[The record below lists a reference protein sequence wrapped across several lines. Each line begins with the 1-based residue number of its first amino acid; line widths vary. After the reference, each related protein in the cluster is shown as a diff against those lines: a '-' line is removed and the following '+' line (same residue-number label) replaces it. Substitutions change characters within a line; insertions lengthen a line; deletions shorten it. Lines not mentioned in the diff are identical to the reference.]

1 MGRKLSTKSM
11 ARATCVLRCVAI
23 RGNHDFSTSYAVK
36 PADAGAEALE
46 TRRRRGAGERTA
58 RKIRVSPVTVCGIG
72 SAILLARRKER
83 EKSMDR
89 RASNFETTHST
100 DPSRVEIKTELTE
113 AELSNVSGG
122 VQHKHLAGVKY
133 EDITINC
140 QR

>member
-1 MGRKLSTKSM
+1 
-11 ARATCVLRCVAI
+11 
-23 RGNHDFSTSYAVK
+23 
-36 PADAGAEALE
+36 
-46 TRRRRGAGERTA
+46 
-58 RKIRVSPVTVCGIG
+58 
-72 SAILLARRKER
+72 
-83 EKSMDR
+83 MDR

>member
-1 MGRKLSTKSM
+1 
-11 ARATCVLRCVAI
+11 
-23 RGNHDFSTSYAVK
+23 
-36 PADAGAEALE
+36 LE